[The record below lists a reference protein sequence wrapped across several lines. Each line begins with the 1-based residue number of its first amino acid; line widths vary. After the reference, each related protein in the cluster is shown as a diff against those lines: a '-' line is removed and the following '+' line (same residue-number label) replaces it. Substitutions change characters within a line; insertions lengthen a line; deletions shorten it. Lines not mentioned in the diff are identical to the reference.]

1 MSDLYPNWKAQADKI
16 RVTRLN
22 LREHLVSSQSENN
35 IKSFSGKDSLINDE
49 IYDFDKF
56 DKKNMNFSE
65 IQLNLNRMNSPLSDV
80 TNKKDISIDKNED
93 YYIKNTD

>member
-1 MSDLYPNWKAQADKI
+1 LKDAQ
-16 RVTRLN
+16 LSN
-22 LREHLVSSQSENN
+22 QSENN
-35 IKSFSGKDSLINDE
+35 IKSFSGKDSIINDE

-80 TNKKDISIDKNED
+80 TNKKDMSTD
-93 YYIKNTD
+93 IKNDD

>member
-1 MSDLYPNWKAQADKI
+1 MCDLYPNWKDQAIKL
-16 RVTRLN
+16 RNARLN
-22 LREHLVSSQSENN
+22 LKDAQLSNQSENN
-35 IKSFSGKDSLINDE
+35 IKSFSGKDSIINDE

-80 TNKKDISIDKNED
+80 TNKKDMSTD
-93 YYIKNTD
+93 IKNDD